1 MKIFVLIALIFSLVL
16 TLQST
21 NSFAAKKNHSS
32 SKIFY
37 GETSVP
43 IDYTR
48 TNIVLLRK
56 SMPKPTPQPLPWQD
70 DPTIRPI
77 IEDTQEPQDPA
88 LVLDVEVRDGMTLY
102 NQSGWFNLSG
112 YSEKSGVMMAFSK
125 PDTKPIIRS
134 TQYAPVDI
142 LFIDK
147 QGKITQIAPSI
158 LLSEI
163 DEDIYPETPILA
175 FLFLR
180 GGSSAD
186 LFINVGDEI
195 QYSLFKKPPVIL
207 NAPKENSKENAPIQ
221 PVLIK

>member
-1 MKIFVLIALIFSLVL
+1 MKIFVLTALIFSLVL

-21 NSFAAKKNHSS
+21 NSFAAKKTHSS

-37 GETSVP
+37 GETGTP

-56 SMPKPTPQPLPWQD
+56 SMPKPIPQPMPWQD
-70 DPTIRPI
+70 NSTVRPI

-125 PDTKPIIRS
+125 SDSKPIIRS

-163 DEDIYPETPILA
+163 EEDIYPDAPILA
-175 FLFLR
+175 FLFLK
-180 GGSSAD
+180 GGSCTD
-186 LFINVGDEI
+186 LFINVGDEV

-207 NAPKENSKENAPIQ
+207 STPKEPHKENAPIQ